1 LEAEIFPQLATA
13 GRLEGR
19 VFDGYF
25 LDIGIPDDFA
35 RAQAD
40 FAPDGRAAHWKSKTE

>member
-1 LEAEIFPQLATA
+1 LEADIFPKLAAA

-25 LDIGIPDDFA
+25 LDIGIPEDFA

-40 FAPDGRAAHWKSKTE
+40 FAPGGQAANGKSTKE